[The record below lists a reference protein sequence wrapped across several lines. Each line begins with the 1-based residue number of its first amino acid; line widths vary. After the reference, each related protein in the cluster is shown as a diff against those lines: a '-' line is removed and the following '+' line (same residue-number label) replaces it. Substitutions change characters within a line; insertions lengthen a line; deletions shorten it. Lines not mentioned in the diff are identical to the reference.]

1 MGCSICM
8 TIEKEEAINPYKVNG
23 LFGFTNKNGECYI
36 NSFLQILLHNE
47 IILDKINLIKDIDNK
62 MILVKELKRLLN
74 DIKNK
79 KLLLDPINIKNIMI
93 SLNNIY
99 NNNGA
104 DINDFISDFIREL
117 SSELPK
123 KEKFSFKLS
132 ENEIINNGLNKLIKK
147 FYSKH
152 YSILT
157 EIFYGSYQLNCICDK
172 GHLVDVKFM
181 MFLTIDLS
189 IYSCIN
195 KEKINIEEILK
206 EKFSLKKQN
215 MISKYCNLCMKEV
228 FYNEKEYFYTLPNI
242 IILYF
247 QRQYSDKFYN
257 NKIDFQKDLFLE
269 EFINNE
275 EYKSSSKYHL
285 IGIIQN
291 NRGHFDSATINNYD
305 KNWYYFNDDHQPIII
320 NKEIFKF
327 NPIILFYSK

>member
-1 MGCSICM
+1 M

-23 LFGFTNKNGECYI
+23 LFRFTNKNGECYI

-74 DIKNK
+74 DIKKK
-79 KLLLDPINIKNIMI
+79 KLLLDPINIKNVMI

-99 NNNGA
+99 NNSGA

-172 GHLVDVKFM
+172 GHLVDAKFM

-195 KEKINIEEILK
+195 KEKINVEEILK
-206 EKFSLKKQN
+206 EKFTLKKQN

-257 NKIDFQKDLFLE
+257 NKIDFPKDLFLE

-320 NKEIFKF
+320 NKEIFTF